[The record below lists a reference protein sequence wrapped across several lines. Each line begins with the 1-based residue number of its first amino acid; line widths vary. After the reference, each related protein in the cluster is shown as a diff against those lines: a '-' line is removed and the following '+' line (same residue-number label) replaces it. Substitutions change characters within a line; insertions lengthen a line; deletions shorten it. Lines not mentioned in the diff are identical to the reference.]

1 MLQAA
6 PAKSYSPVLTPA
18 TQLGRR
24 RFTATLSACADA
36 PTGNP
41 YTVGG
46 VVSGLATS
54 KSVFIWIF
62 KTVCYV
68 M

>member
-1 MLQAA
+1 
-6 PAKSYSPVLTPA
+6 VLTPA